1 MLINI
6 SCNCVTNHNKVIQVG
21 TTQVDDPSK
30 SHAFILVYYCYRTT
44 VSLYNVMQIFTPSGA
59 TFFAFRQIFN
69 SFDTSKT
76 ITHRIN
82 CIIKRGG
89 NVAAVG
95 KATDDADIGAVFV
108 DTIAAT

>member
-1 MLINI
+1 M
-6 SCNCVTNHNKVIQVG
+6 
-21 TTQVDDPSK
+21 
-30 SHAFILVYYCYRTT
+30 T
-44 VSLYNVMQIFTPSGA
+44 VSGYNVMQIFTPSGA

-82 CIIKRGG
+82 NCIIKRGG